1 MWGYQE
7 HFRDRYEYLTE
18 KVFETIGFEGK
29 PKVFLVGLAMTDQN
43 VRHKVCV
50 EPETGQPDQG
60 FFSSLQTRVAE
71 GIPQHPDQKMF
82 YGDEVTTRE
91 KPENIRRQVITEEVL
106 ALLAS
111 EDERSR
117 LRSFASL
124 AAPVDNHYVVTVIQ
138 IPRDSLAVHPVVS
151 YRWMQ
156 EEAETNLL
164 MECIRQILSQA
175 QYETYRS
182 WPDPGRTLGSD
193 MQLEAKEIVA
203 RAAKLL
209 MLVPFIAGEMMNSG
223 LFDPLEKVTQLMYE
237 GQICRGRIILAA
249 ADDPNVDY
257 VLRLSNPVPLRQSR
271 WLRKLLQMATR
282 ETALIS
288 GYDTVYGLGSTSDIS
303 TEPYAIDIIDRHH
316 WDLRQG
322 RNILMHV
329 RAGQP
334 SLPKEPI
341 SSERLKENMARIFE
355 NISEASIA
363 RAKNVMD
370 ILFKLG
376 RGSMIVFADD
386 AAEEADRLKSQGTQ
400 IVPAALNKELLERAT
415 TIDGTI
421 IADPECVCHAV
432 GIILD
437 GSANTDCTPERGSRY
452 NSAVRY
458 VGDGSQG
465 RMAMVLSEDGTLDIV
480 PLLRKQVDRAEIE
493 SAIVELEASDLD
505 SCYKAR
511 NFLTKNRF
519 YVLEDQ
525 CERINK
531 ALDRIENEPTE
542 VGRIVLITERFA
554 PNPNMNDSYFKQPK
568 NGRR

>member
-7 HFRDRYEYLTE
+7 HFRIHYEILTQS
-18 KVFETIGFEGK
+18 VFDTIGFEGK
-29 PKVFLVGLAMTDQN
+29 PKVFLVGLAMSDEDVQ
-43 VRHKVCV
+43 HEVCV
-50 EPETGQPDQG
+50 EPETGRPDQG
-60 FFSSLQTRVAE
+60 FFSSLPERVVE
-71 GIPQHPDQKMF
+71 GIPKHPNQQMF
-82 YGDEVTTRE
+82 YGDPVTTKE
-91 KPENIRRQVITEEVL
+91 QPENIRRQVITEEVL

-111 EDERSR
+111 EDQRSG

-124 AAPVDNHYVVTVIQ
+124 AAPVADHYVVTVIQ
-138 IPRDSLAVHPVVS
+138 IPQDSLAVHPVIR

-164 MECIRQILSQA
+164 MECVRKILRQA
-175 QYETYRS
+175 EYETYRS
-182 WPDPGRTLGSD
+182 WPDPGRTLGND
-193 MQLEAKEIVA
+193 MQLEAEEIAV
-203 RAAKLL
+203 RAAKSL
-209 MLVPFIAGEMMNSG
+209 MRVPFIAGNAMNQG
-223 LFDPLEKVTQLMYE
+223 LFEPLEQVTKLMYE

-249 ADDPNVDY
+249 ADDPNLDH
-257 VLRLSNPVPLRQSR
+257 VLRLSNPVPLRQVR

-303 TEPYAIDIIDRHH
+303 SEPYAIDVVDRHQ
-316 WDLRQG
+316 WDLRRG
-322 RNILMHV
+322 RNVLMHM
-329 RAGQP
+329 RAGRP
-334 SLPKEPI
+334 ALPKEPI
-341 SSERLKENMARIFE
+341 SNERLAENMTRIFE

-370 ILFKLG
+370 ILFQLG

-386 AAEEADRLKSQGTQ
+386 AAEEAERLKSQGTQ

-415 TIDGTI
+415 SIDGTI
-421 IADPECVCHAV
+421 IADPDCVCHAV

-437 GSANTDCTPERGSRY
+437 GSANAECTPERGSRY

-493 SAIVELEASDLD
+493 RAVVDLEASDLE
-505 SCYKAR
+505 SCHKVR
-511 NFLTKNRF
+511 NFLTKHRF

-554 PNPNMNDSYFKQPK
+554 QNPNMNDSYFKQPK
-568 NGRR
+568 KGRR